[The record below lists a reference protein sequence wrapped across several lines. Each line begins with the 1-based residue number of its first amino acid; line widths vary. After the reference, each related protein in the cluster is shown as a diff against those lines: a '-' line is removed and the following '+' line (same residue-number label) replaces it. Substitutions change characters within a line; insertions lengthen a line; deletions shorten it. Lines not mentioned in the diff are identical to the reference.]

1 MSSVVSSSTTGVASG
16 PRSTP
21 AGLEPHNKSGGFIT
35 APGLQPLV
43 TVKVSAEQRAITHMA
58 ASLLLDYPGADLLA
72 QTQQLRAG
80 LVGLPEPLFQRLSGF
95 VDYLEQTPER
105 WLNQHYVDTFD
116 LKRKCSM
123 YLSYFLTGD
132 TRKRGT
138 ALVRFVEAYRAVGF
152 EVDRAEL
159 PDFLPIVL
167 EFSARASGSPGG
179 NEIASGL
186 LNAHRQGI
194 EVLRSSLTALGSPY
208 AALVEAVCQT
218 LPPISE
224 KVRDRYL
231 ELITAGP
238 PTEMVGLSALGP
250 LEPYSA
256 GVEDSEARR

>member
-1 MSSVVSSSTTGVASG
+1 MSTTVQPSA
-16 PRSTP
+16 P
-21 AGLEPHNKSGGFIT
+21 AGLERNGPGGNKSHGFIS

-43 TVKVSAEQRAITHMA
+43 TVRVSAEQRSITHMA
-58 ASLLLDYPGADLLA
+58 ASLLLDYPGPELIASLSE
-72 QTQQLRAG
+72 LRAG
-80 LVGLPEPLFQRLSGF
+80 VAGLPEPIVERMTGF

-138 ALVRFVEAYRAVGF
+138 ALVRFVEAYRAIGF

-167 EFSARASGSPGG
+167 EFSARAAGKPGG
-179 NEIASGL
+179 DEIASGL

-194 EVLRSSLTALGSPY
+194 EVLRSSLTGLGSPY

-218 LPPISE
+218 LPPISD

-238 PTEMVGLSALGP
+238 PSEMVGLSALGP
-250 LEPYSA
+250 LEPYSGGSVA
-256 GVEDSEARR
+256 ESEARR

>member
-1 MSSVVSSSTTGVASG
+1 MSTTA
-16 PRSTP
+16 PLALAQP
-21 AGLEPHNKSGGFIT
+21 GLKQPKTGGFIT

-43 TVKVSAEQRAITHMA
+43 TVRVSVEQRAVTHMA
-58 ASLLLDYPGADLLA
+58 ASLLLDYPRAELIA
-72 QTQQLRAG
+72 QLPELRSG
-80 LVGLPEPLFQRLSGF
+80 LTGLPDPIMERLSGF

-105 WLNQHYVDTFD
+105 WLNQHYVETFD

-138 ALVRFVEAYRAVGF
+138 ALVRFVEAYRAIGF

-167 EFSARASGSPGG
+167 EFSARAAHKPGG
-179 NEIASGL
+179 AEIASGL

-194 EVLRSSLTALGSPY
+194 EVLRSSLTGLNSPY
-208 AALVEAVCQT
+208 AVLVEAVCQT

-250 LEPYSA
+250 LEPYSGG
-256 GVEDSEARR
+256 GVAESEARR

>member
-1 MSSVVSSSTTGVASG
+1 MSSALTTAAG
-16 PRSTP
+16 TP
-21 AGLEPHNKSGGFIT
+21 GEGAIPVGLKQPKTGGFIS

-43 TVKVSAEQRAITHMA
+43 TVRVSDEQRAITHMA
-58 ASLLLDYPGADLLA
+58 ASLLLDYPSQELVGQASEI
-72 QTQQLRAG
+72 RAG
-80 LVGLPEPLFQRLSGF
+80 VAGLPEPISERLTGF
-95 VDYLEQTPER
+95 ISYLEQTPER
-105 WLNQHYVDTFD
+105 YLNQHYVETFD

-138 ALVRFVEAYRAVGF
+138 ALVRFVEAYRAIGF

-167 EFSARASGSPGG
+167 EFSARSCRSPGG
-179 NEIASGL
+179 AEIASGL

-194 EVLRSSLTALGSPY
+194 EVLRSSLTGLGSPY

-238 PTEMVGLSALGP
+238 PSEMVGLSALGP
-250 LEPYSA
+250 LEPYT
-256 GVEDSEARR
+256 GGIGDSEARV